1 LPSCPIKTAP
11 IVRQDIRNRY
21 IKSWTASNANQ
32 GNGKSDDELLAE
44 IVGAGCAFSTAPR
57 ELRNAKEAHGLIVPR
72 GKAAEVADGILKEME
87 FDPQDWDDVA
97 AAVDAL
103 DKVPSPLRQIK
114 RYCRDNKIEMPTR
127 ARKLPCKLPFKARA
141 EDWMIKN
148 AKLGSAD
155 GFRGWLAGEAK
166 TDKQSK

>member
-1 LPSCPIKTAP
+1 
-11 IVRQDIRNRY
+11 
-21 IKSWTASNANQ
+21 
-32 GNGKSDDELLAE
+32 
-44 IVGAGCAFSTAPR
+44 
-57 ELRNAKEAHGLIVPR
+57 
-72 GKAAEVADGILKEME
+72 VADGILKEME